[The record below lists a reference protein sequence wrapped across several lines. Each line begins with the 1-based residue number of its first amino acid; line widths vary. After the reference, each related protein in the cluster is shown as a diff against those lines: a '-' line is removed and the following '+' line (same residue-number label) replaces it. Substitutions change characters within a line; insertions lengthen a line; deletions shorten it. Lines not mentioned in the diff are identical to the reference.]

1 MKSAQER
8 SPWTW
13 VPSISFS
20 QAVPYV
26 AVMMLS
32 TVMYKN
38 LGISN
43 TDLAFYTAWLYLP
56 WVIKPLWSPL
66 VELVGT
72 KRRWIVLLQL
82 LTGAALAMVALTLH
96 LPQFF
101 AVSLA
106 VLWLMAFSSATHDIA
121 SDGYYMLGLPT
132 QGQQAAFVGVRSAF
146 YKLAMIAGP
155 ARAASSTWPAN

>member
-1 MKSAQER
+1 MTQQR
-8 SPWTW
+8 SPWAW

-20 QAVPYV
+20 QAIPYV
-26 AVMMLS
+26 AVMLLS

-82 LTGAALAMVALTLH
+82 LTGAALAL
-96 LPQFF
+96 
-101 AVSLA
+101 SLI
-106 VLWLMAFSSATHDIA
+106 HI
-121 SDGYYMLGLPT
+121 
-132 QGQQAAFVGVRSAF
+132 
-146 YKLAMIAGP
+146 
-155 ARAASSTWPAN
+155 

>member
-1 MKSAQER
+1 MVTAVSITAAAAAKGSMKQQR
-8 SPWTW
+8 NPWTW

-56 WVIKPLWSPL
+56 WVIKP
-66 VELVGT
+66 
-72 KRRWIVLLQL
+72 
-82 LTGAALAMVALTLH
+82 
-96 LPQFF
+96 
-101 AVSLA
+101 
-106 VLWLMAFSSATHDIA
+106 
-121 SDGYYMLGLPT
+121 
-132 QGQQAAFVGVRSAF
+132 
-146 YKLAMIAGP
+146 
-155 ARAASSTWPAN
+155 